1 MVTKANIGSLS
12 VVVPAALDTNEGL
25 AEVQAGRP
33 AAGLPLLERALGT
46 DPANAIFLQNVAYA
60 QRRLG
65 RTTLAVA
72 DYRRAVASD
81 PTNYPAANDLGVLL
95 ADQGHAAAAVAAL
108 RIAVGAG
115 PDYPLARFN
124 LGVVLD
130 RQGVTHAL
138 ESEGDRAQAIR
149 MDPGLADN
157 APVPQFDNGTVIT
170 ELDLAR
176 PPPPGWHFAVVE
188 RVSPGAAAGLA
199 LLVLLVGL
207 GRELAQGKAADKA
220 EERLLERADE
230 SASESRHRWM
240 RRRTTAVVATIA
252 TVAVLTWPLASSTGA
267 TWEGDAL
274 LAGAVLVLVA
284 VYVRIHLVVSRPA
297 ETPLR
302 HHTSVPPLG
311 IAALAV
317 FAHLAFA
324 PLPVAEAHEESHRHR
339 RWMAPLVIG
348 VFGVGLLAIGRLTEV
363 PSARAFGAAA
373 LVITSSALL
382 PIAPSD
388 GAYLGGRLPAMAA
401 SGALLIV
408 SSLLFL
414 GVL

>member
-46 DPANAIFLQNVAYA
+46 DPGNAILLQNVAYA

-176 PPPPGWHFAVVE
+176 PPPPGWHFTVVE

-297 ETPLR
+297 GTPLR
-302 HHTSVPPLG
+302 HHTSVSPLG

-348 VFGVGLLAIGRLTEV
+348 VSGVGLLAIGRLTEV